1 MSIAFKLGQLA
12 RRTTIVTSNAAVGA
26 YSASH
31 SAGQALVQGWKNPE
45 AAQLP
50 APIEA
55 ADLSKLTKA
64 QLIALLSA

>member
-12 RRTTIVTSNAAVGA
+12 RRTTIITKNAAVDVYGT
-26 YSASH
+26 SVST
-31 SAGQALVQGWKNPE
+31 GQALVQGWKNPD
-45 AAQLP
+45 AQ
-50 APIEA
+50 APVAQIEA